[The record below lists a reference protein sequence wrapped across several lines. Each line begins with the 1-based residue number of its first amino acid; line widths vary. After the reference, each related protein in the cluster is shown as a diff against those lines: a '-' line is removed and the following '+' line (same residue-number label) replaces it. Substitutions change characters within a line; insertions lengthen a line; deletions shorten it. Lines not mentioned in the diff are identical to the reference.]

1 MTGNKRAKVREG
13 IGGVFDALTST
24 PAALAP
30 EPVEEQ
36 RVSPA
41 DESTSRLGSK
51 SSKGKGRRT
60 ASDGKPKELRERPA
74 GYVERAGAPRR
85 RITAYLSPETAK
97 TLRIFC
103 ASEAVEMSIVI
114 EAAIKNY
121 LENR

>member
-1 MTGNKRAKVREG
+1 MTSNKRAKVREG

-24 PAALAP
+24 PPMP
-30 EPVEEQ
+30 EPVEK
-36 RVSPA
+36 PA
-41 DESTSRLGSK
+41 PTDESTNRLSAKASK
-51 SSKGKGRRT
+51 SKERAVGKGK
-60 ASDGKPKELRERPA
+60 AKDLRERPA

-114 EAAIKNY
+114 EAALKSY
-121 LENR
+121 LEKR